1 MNRDIF
7 RAYDIRGVFG
17 VDFEPTDFYEIAR
30 AFADRFQPKIVA
42 LGHDV
47 RESSP
52 QLFQQVAAGLI
63 DSGVEVLNL
72 GQISTDMLYFAV
84 VHYQT
89 DGGIVVSA
97 SHNPA
102 EYNGMKLVRRH
113 AAPLSADTG
122 LFDIRDTIKNGT
134 LSRKQ
139 KTYCRAIPEPIPFL
153 NSYLKH
159 LRSFTDLQQ
168 LSSKRI
174 VINANSG
181 LSGQIAERLLSETPI
196 QICEQLFTEPD
207 GTFSE
212 IPAGRP
218 DPLRPENRELT
229 TEAVKRTKAGLA
241 VAWDADADRC
251 FFFDE
256 NGVFVEGCY
265 ITALLAEKLLRENG
279 ERTVIF
285 DPRAVWAVEN
295 AVVSANGTPLLN
307 RCGHSFIKTR
317 MQETG
322 ALFAGEASGHYYF
335 RENFYTDNGMI
346 PLLLILEYL
355 SANRTSLA
363 ESVNRL
369 RSEYPVS
376 GEINFS
382 FETHRQMRDAIEVI
396 QQQIYALGN
405 HPCIEMPVDG
415 LSVRFHAGFRPLA
428 ANGRGHNNWRF
439 NLRESNTEPL
449 LRLNVESMAS
459 EDLLIE
465 QTMKMSEKLEN
476 LGGKRETEFRWEN
489 NTLLK
494 EISV

>member
-1 MNRDIF
+1 MNLDIF
-7 RAYDIRGVFG
+7 RAYDIRGIFG
-17 VDFEPTDFYEIAR
+17 VDFQPTDFYQIAR
-30 AFADRFQPKIVA
+30 AFANRFQPKIIA

-52 QLFQQVAAGLI
+52 QLWQQVAEGLVNA
-63 DSGVEVLNL
+63 GVEVLNL

-89 DGGIVVSA
+89 DGGIIISA

-102 EYNGMKLVRRH
+102 EYNGMKLVRQH
-113 AAPLSADTG
+113 AAPISADTG
-122 LFDIRDTIKNGT
+122 LFDIRDTLKNGT

-139 KTYCRAIPEPIPFL
+139 KIHYRAIPEPLPFL
-153 NSYLKH
+153 NVYLKH
-159 LRSFTDLQQ
+159 LRSFTNLQQ
-168 LSSKRI
+168 FSSKRI

-181 LSGQIAERLLSETPI
+181 LAGQIAERLLAGTPI
-196 QICEQLFTEPD
+196 HICEWLFTEPD

-229 TEAVKRTKAGLA
+229 TKAVKRTKADLA

-265 ITALLAEKLLRENG
+265 ITALLAERLLQEKG
-279 ERTVIF
+279 EGTVIF

-295 AVVSANGTPLLN
+295 AVVTANGTPLLN

-317 MQETG
+317 MQETD

-335 RENFYTDNGMI
+335 KDNFYADNGMI

-355 SANRTSLA
+355 SQNGASLA
-363 ESVNRL
+363 ESVDRL
-369 RSEYPVS
+369 RSAYPVS

-382 FETHRQMRDAIEVI
+382 FETRRHMRNAIAI
-396 QQQIYALGN
+396 LQQEIYALGN

-415 LSVRFHAGFRPLA
+415 LSVRFHTGFRPLA
-428 ANGRGHNNWRF
+428 ANSHEHGNWRF
-439 NLRESNTEPL
+439 NLRESNTEPF

-465 QTMKMSEKLEN
+465 QTMKMSEKLQSI
-476 LGGKRETEFRWEN
+476 GGQRETRFRWESAH
-489 NTLLK
+489 LFL
-494 EISV
+494 

>member
-1 MNRDIF
+1 MNLDIF

-52 QLFQQVAAGLI
+52 RLWRQVAQGLV
-63 DSGVEVLNL
+63 DSGVEVINL
-72 GQISTDMLYFAV
+72 GEISTDMLYFAV

-97 SHNPA
+97 SHNSA

-113 AAPLSADTG
+113 AAPISADTG
-122 LFDIRDTIKNGT
+122 LLDIRDTLKNGI

-139 KTYCRAIPEPIPFL
+139 KTHGRAIPEPLPFL
-153 NSYLKH
+153 NVYLKH
-159 LRSFTDLQQ
+159 LRSFTNLHQF
-168 LSSKRI
+168 SSKRI
-174 VINANSG
+174 VINANNG
-181 LSGQIAERLLSETPI
+181 LAGQIAERLLVETPV
-196 QICEQLFTEPD
+196 QICERLFTQPD
-207 GTFSE
+207 GTFSK

-229 TEAVKRTKAGLA
+229 TQAVKRTKADLA

-265 ITALLAEKLLRENG
+265 ITVLLAQKLLQEKG
-279 ERTVIF
+279 EGTVIF

-307 RCGHSFIKTR
+307 KCGHSFIKTR
-317 MQETG
+317 MRETE

-335 RENFYTDNGMI
+335 KDNFYTDNGMI

-355 SANRTSLA
+355 SANPTSLA
-363 ESVNRL
+363 ESVDRL
-369 RSEYPVS
+369 RCEYPVS

-382 FETHRQMRDAIEVI
+382 FETQRHKPEAMEIV
-396 QQQIYALGN
+396 QQTLYALGN
-405 HPCIEMPVDG
+405 PPCIEMPVDG
-415 LSVRFHAGFRPLA
+415 LSVRFHAGFRPFD
-428 ANGRGHNNWRF
+428 ANGYGHGNWRF

-449 LRLNVESMAS
+449 LRLNVETIGD

-465 QTMKMSEKLEN
+465 KTMRISEKLESI
-476 LGGKRETEFRWEN
+476 GGKRQTKFRWESE
-489 NTLLK
+489 K
-494 EISV
+494 SA

>member
-1 MNRDIF
+1 MNLDIF

-17 VDFEPTDFYEIAR
+17 VDFEPKDFYQIAC
-30 AFADRFQPKIVA
+30 AYADCFRPEKVA
-42 LGHDV
+42 VGHDV

-52 QLFQQVAAGLI
+52 RLWQQVTQGLV

-72 GQISTDMLYFAV
+72 GEISTDMLYFAV

-89 DGGIVVSA
+89 DGGIIVSA

-113 AAPLSADTG
+113 AAPISADTG
-122 LFDIRDTIKNGT
+122 LFDIRDTLKTDI
-134 LSRKQ
+134 LSREQ
-139 KTYCRAIPEPIPFL
+139 KTYCRAIPEPLPFL
-153 NSYLKH
+153 NVYLKH
-159 LRSFTDLQQ
+159 LRSFTNLQQ

-174 VINANSG
+174 VINANNG
-181 LSGQIAERLLSETPI
+181 LAGQIAERLLAETLI
-196 QICEQLFTEPD
+196 QICERLFTQPD
-207 GTFSE
+207 GTFSK

-229 TEAVKRTKAGLA
+229 TQTVKRTKADLA

-265 ITALLAEKLLRENG
+265 ITALLAEKLLQ
-279 ERTVIF
+279 ERGRQTVIF
-285 DPRAVWAVEN
+285 DPRTVWAVEN

-335 RENFYTDNGMI
+335 KDNFYADNGMI

-355 SANRTSLA
+355 SANQTSLA
-363 ESVNRL
+363 ESVDSL
-369 RSEYPVS
+369 RSTYPVS

-382 FETHRQMRDAIEVI
+382 FETQRHKREAIKII
-396 QQQIYALGN
+396 QQEIYALGN
-405 HPCIEMPVDG
+405 QPCIEMPVDG
-415 LSVRFHAGFRPLA
+415 LSVRFHIGFRPLA
-428 ANGRGHNNWRF
+428 DRYGHRNWRF

-449 LRLNVESMAS
+449 LRLNVETIGD

-465 QTMKMSEKLEN
+465 KTMRINEKLQSI
-476 LGGKRETEFRWEN
+476 GGKRQTKFRWESE
-489 NTLLK
+489 K
-494 EISV
+494 SV

>member
-1 MNRDIF
+1 MNWDIF
-7 RAYDIRGVFG
+7 KAYDIRGVFG
-17 VDFEPTDFYEIAR
+17 VDFQPTDFYQIAQ

-52 QLFQQVAAGLI
+52 QLFQQVAEGLV

-72 GQISTDMLYFAV
+72 GEISTDMLYFAV

-89 DGGIVVSA
+89 DGGIIISA

-113 AAPLSADTG
+113 AAPISADTG
-122 LFDIRDTIKNGT
+122 LFDIRDTLKNGT

-139 KTYCRAIPEPIPFL
+139 KTHDSAIPEPIPFL
-153 NSYLKH
+153 NIYLKH
-159 LRSFTDLQQ
+159 LRSFTNLQQ

-181 LSGQIAERLLSETPI
+181 LAGQIAERLLVETPI
-196 QICEQLFTEPD
+196 QICDRLFTQPD
-207 GTFSE
+207 GTFSK

-229 TEAVKRTKAGLA
+229 TRAVKRIQADLA

-265 ITALLAEKLLRENG
+265 ITALLAEKLLQEKG
-279 ERTVIF
+279 ERTVIL
-285 DPRAVWAVEN
+285 DPRAIWAVEN
-295 AVVSANGTPLLN
+295 AVISANGIPLLN

-317 MQETG
+317 MRETG

-335 RENFYTDNGMI
+335 KDSFYSDNGMV
-346 PLLLILEYL
+346 PFLLVLEYL
-355 SANRTSLA
+355 SENPTSLA

-369 RSEYPVS
+369 RGEYPVS

-382 FETHRQMRDAIEVI
+382 FETCRHMQNAIGIV
-396 QQQIYALGN
+396 QQTLYALGN

-415 LSVRFHAGFRPLA
+415 LSVRFQTSSCRFTTNGCGHA
-428 ANGRGHNNWRF
+428 NWRF

-449 LRLNVESMAS
+449 LRLNVESIGS

-465 QTMKMSEKLEN
+465 QTMKISEKLEN
-476 LGGKRETEFRWEN
+476 LGGRRETKCRWESSA
-489 NTLLK
+489 LL
-494 EISV
+494 EELSP

>member
-1 MNRDIF
+1 MNLDIF
-7 RAYDIRGVFG
+7 RAYDIRGIFG
-17 VDFEPTDFYEIAR
+17 IDFEPTDFYEIAR
-30 AFADRFQPKIVA
+30 AFANCFQPKIIA

-52 QLFQQVAAGLI
+52 QLWRQVAEGLV

-72 GQISTDMLYFAV
+72 GEISTDMLYFAV

-89 DGGIVVSA
+89 DGGIIVSA

-122 LFDIRDTIKNGT
+122 LFDIRDTLKNGI

-139 KTYCRAIPEPIPFL
+139 KTHGRAIPEPIPFL
-153 NSYLKH
+153 NVYMKH
-159 LRSFTDLQQ
+159 LRAFTNLHQF
-168 LSSKRI
+168 SSKWI

-181 LSGQIAERLLSETPI
+181 LAGQIAERLLAETPI
-196 QICEQLFTEPD
+196 QICERLFTQPD

-229 TEAVKRTKAGLA
+229 TQAVKRTQADLA

-265 ITALLAEKLLRENG
+265 ITALLAEKLLQ
-279 ERTVIF
+279 ERGKQTIIF

-317 MQETG
+317 MQETE

-335 RENFYTDNGMI
+335 RDNFYADNGMI

-355 SANRTSLA
+355 SANSTSLA
-363 ESVNRL
+363 ESVDRL

-382 FETHRQMRDAIEVI
+382 FETQRHKREAMEIV
-396 QQQIYALGN
+396 QQTLYALGN

-415 LSVRFHAGFRPLA
+415 LSVRFHTGLRPLA
-428 ANGRGHNNWRF
+428 AKGYGYGDWRF

-465 QTMKMSEKLEN
+465 KTTRMSEKLQSI
-476 LGGKRETEFRWEN
+476 GGKRETKFRWESE
-489 NTLLK
+489 K
-494 EISV
+494 SV